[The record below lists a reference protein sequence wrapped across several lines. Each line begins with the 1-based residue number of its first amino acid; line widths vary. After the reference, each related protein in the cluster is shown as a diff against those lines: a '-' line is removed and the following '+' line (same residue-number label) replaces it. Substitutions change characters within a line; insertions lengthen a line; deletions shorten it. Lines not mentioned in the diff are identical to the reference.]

1 MSGGNRVDN
10 LQKVTFKIYSRQLFI
25 SISRLKE
32 WVLGKAIGVGGF
44 GELYLASAKLPD
56 GQLSPKNYVIKVSR
70 FEIICSKSQPSFS
83 HCPPISAIVFVLTKE
98 INILRHLVNKYSFD
112 VEASLQT
119 ISSFTSSLRPCCT
132 SAGFWDWIFHAV
144 LSDCEI
150 KSFRSHSGIRFWN
163 SYYVSVFIYN
173 VFIFNCTFIKSKQL
187 IKL

>member
-1 MSGGNRVDN
+1 MLVSGNRVDY
-10 LQKVTFKIYSRQLFI
+10 LQKVTFKIYSRQLYI

-70 FEIICSKSQPSFS
+70 FEIICSGSKSQPTFS
-83 HCPPISAIVFVLTKE
+83 HCPPFTAIVFVLTKE

-119 ISSFTSSLRPCCT
+119 TSSFISSLRPCCA
-132 SAGFWDWIFHAV
+132 SAGLWNKIFSCCFIRLRYLKILLH
-144 LSDCEI
+144 
-150 KSFRSHSGIRFWN
+150 FRN
-163 SYYVSVFIYN
+163 
-173 VFIFNCTFIKSKQL
+173 
-187 IKL
+187 